1 MEVKDLLVTPI
12 LLLLVFAGLY
22 ILRPTFTNTD
32 TRKYFIPGFTLKVV
46 GAIMV
51 GMIYQ
56 FYYKGGDTFTYFT
69 HGSLHIW
76 EAFLNDPAVAVKLIF
91 AGKNYDPETYLY
103 ARRIFTYGDIPS
115 YFVVR
120 VSAVFGLMTF
130 HTYSAVAVLF
140 ALMSFTGV
148 WSLYSVFYKIKP
160 HMHLQLAIACLF
172 IPSVFFWGSGILK
185 DSLTLGAVGWMT
197 WGIYRI
203 FVEKRNILI
212 SGLLVL
218 AGFYIV
224 YIVKIYILLCFLPAA
239 MLWISMQ
246 YLKSIRNQVIRW
258 AIAPMILIIAA
269 GGGYYAVVKV
279 GEENARYNIESIAST
294 AEATA
299 RWIHFVSER
308 DGGSGYTLGDYDYSP
323 AGVLRKTPAAI
334 WVSLYRPYLWEV
346 KNSVMLISALESV
359 TFLIF
364 TIWILLRGGHRYL
377 TDVFSDP
384 LAAFCLVFAI
394 SFAFSVGLT
403 TYNFGSLVRYKIP
416 MLPFFATALFILHYK
431 LKSARKS
438 SFTASTL

>member
-12 LLLLVFAGLY
+12 LLLLVYAGMY
-22 ILRPTFTNTD
+22 ISRPAFTNKD
-32 TRKYFIPGFTLKVV
+32 TRKYFIPGFTLKVL

-51 GMIYQ
+51 GVIYQ

-69 HGSLHIW
+69 NGSRHIW
-76 EAFLNDPAVAVKLIF
+76 EAFLNDPATGVKLIF
-91 AGKNYDPETYLY
+91 AGKEYDPETYMY

-148 WSLYSVFYKIKP
+148 WAIYSVFYKIKP
-160 HMHLQLAIACLF
+160 HMHFELAVACLF

-203 FVEKRNILI
+203 FVEKKNVVLSVI
-212 SGLLVL
+212 LVL

-246 YLKSIRNQVIRW
+246 YLKSIRNQVFRW

-269 GGGYYAVVKV
+269 GGGYYAVIKV

-346 KNSVMLISALESV
+346 KNPVMLMSALESV
-359 TFLIF
+359 TFLLF
-364 TIWILLRGGHRYL
+364 TLWILFRGGHRYV
-377 TDVFSDP
+377 TNVFSDP

-394 SFAFSVGLT
+394 SFAFAVGLT

-416 MLPFFATALFILHYK
+416 MLPFFATALFILNYK
-431 LKSARKS
+431 VKSSRNS
-438 SFTASTL
+438 SFTASTV

>member
-12 LLLLVFAGLY
+12 LLLLIYAGLY
-22 ILRPTFTNTD
+22 IFKPAFTNND
-32 TRKYFIPGFTLKVV
+32 TRKYFIPGFTLKVL

-51 GMIYQ
+51 GVIYQ

-69 HGSLHIW
+69 NGSRHIW
-76 EAFLNDPAVAVKLIF
+76 EAFLHDPAIGIKLIF
-91 AGKNYDPETYLY
+91 AGREYDPETYLY
-103 ARRIFTYGDIPS
+103 ARRIYTYGDIPS

-120 VSAVFGLMTF
+120 VSAVFGLLTF

-148 WSLYSVFYKIKP
+148 WALYSVFYKIKP
-160 HMHLQLAIACLF
+160 HMHYELAIACLF

-203 FVEKRNILI
+203 FVEKKNVVA

-218 AGFYIV
+218 VGFYIV

-246 YLKSIRNQVIRW
+246 YLKSIHNIVIRW
-258 AIAPMILIIAA
+258 AIAPMILMVAA

-346 KNSVMLISALESV
+346 KNPVMLMSALESV
-359 TFLIF
+359 SFLVF
-364 TIWILLRGGHRYL
+364 TLWILFRGGHKYL
-377 TDVFSDP
+377 SNVFSEP
-384 LAAFCLVFAI
+384 LVAFCLVFAI
-394 SFAFSVGLT
+394 SFAFAVGLT

-416 MLPFFATALFILHYK
+416 MLPFFATALFIIHYK
-431 LKSARKS
+431 VKSARKS